1 MYEYS
6 FLKKGL
12 QKGLIVSTFASL
24 LLFSLNAQAAED
36 ASTHIGKYDLAHKV
50 TAQEFQSWDIS
61 IFPNGKN
68 LPEGKGDYKTGK
80 VLYDNQCMACHGDN
94 GKGGIKLD
102 PYRNPIETLV
112 KSKNDSLI
120 GEKPKKNIGTF
131 WQYAPSLFDY
141 MRRTM
146 PYQAPKSLSAD
157 ELYALTAYLL
167 AENGIISKNMLVNKN
182 NIAKIKMPNVDGFI
196 CDNSVDTK
204 SLPCM
209 ENCPLPDDK
218 DFNKNVKIDNK
229 DYLKSDCL
237 VQPKIEFEV
246 K

>member
-1 MYEYS
+1 MYVYN
-6 FLKKGL
+6 FLKKE
-12 QKGLIVSTFASL
+12 LIKSTLAAFL
-24 LLFSLNAQAAED
+24 LLSLYAQAGEK
-36 ASTHIGKYDLAHKV
+36 IGKYLLADKV
-50 TAQEFQSWDIS
+50 TAEEIQSWDIS
-61 IFPNGKN
+61 IFPDGKN

-80 VLYDNQCMACHGDN
+80 VIYDNQCMACHGEN

-131 WQYAPSLFDY
+131 WQYAPLLFDY

-146 PYQAPKSLSAD
+146 PYQSPKSLSAD
-157 ELYALTAYLL
+157 ELYALSAYLL
-167 AENGIISKNMLVNKN
+167 AENGIISKELVVNKDN
-182 NIAKIKMPNVDGFI
+182 LAKIKMPNVKGFI
-196 CDNSVDTK
+196 CDNRVDTK
-204 SLPCM
+204 SAPCM
-209 ENCPLPDDK
+209 KNCPLPGEK
-218 DFNKNVKIDNK
+218 DFNEWVKIDNK

-237 VQPKIEFEV
+237 VQPNIKFEG

>member
-1 MYEYS
+1 VYKTACKIT
-6 FLKKGL
+6 L
-12 QKGLIVSTFASL
+12 VL
-24 LLFSLNAQAAED
+24 LTLFTLGLNAEERVEKYQLAEKI
-36 ASTHIGKYDLAHKV
+36 STEAIEL
-50 TAQEFQSWDIS
+50 WNIS
-61 IFPNGKN
+61 IFPDGKN

-80 VLYDNQCMACHGDN
+80 VIYDNQCMACHGEN

-146 PYQAPKSLSAD
+146 PYQSPKSLSAD

-167 AENGIISKNMLVNKN
+167 AENGIISKELVVNKDN
-182 NIAKIKMPNVDGFI
+182 LAKIKMPNVKWLVIYIGDK
-196 CDNSVDTK
+196 SVK
-204 SLPCM
+204 
-209 ENCPLPDDK
+209 
-218 DFNKNVKIDNK
+218 FN
-229 DYLKSDCL
+229 
-237 VQPKIEFEV
+237 
-246 K
+246 